1 MLMKQKII
9 ISLAAILIFS
19 FLFHCAKG
27 KFDLQ
32 IDGKEET
39 RGADVYID
47 GNHSGTMRALL
58 GYGSHYETW
67 LKNGS
72 HVIEIKKAGYK
83 TYREIINIPI
93 YESEYYMYIEL
104 EKEMK

>member
-1 MLMKQKII
+1 MTRKIMICLI
-9 ISLAAILIFS
+9 ILSV
-19 FLFHCAKG
+19 FLFLFNCGRG

-47 GNHSGTMRALL
+47 GRYSGKMRSLL
-58 GYGSHYETW
+58 GYGSHYGTW
-67 LKNGS
+67 LQNGS
-72 HVIEIKKAGYK
+72 HVIEIKKQGYK
-83 TYREIINIPI
+83 TYKEIINIPKD
-93 YESEYYMYIEL
+93 ESEYYMFIEL

>member
-1 MLMKQKII
+1 MTRKIVI
-9 ISLAAILIFS
+9 CMTILSL
-19 FLFHCAKG
+19 FLFLFNCGKG

-72 HVIEIKKAGYK
+72 HVIEIKKTGYK